1 MIIKPFELPLNLGY
15 KIDKRKANG
24 NNPSSI
30 TQIVNK
36 DNLYKLGNNNN
47 KNHSKTNSNQQ

>member
-1 MIIKPFELPLNLGY
+1 MIIKPFKLPLNLGY

-24 NNPSSI
+24 NNPNSI